1 MDLSALVEMVE
12 TDRAEGFAPFCV
24 VFQCGI
30 LALQHTDNIALGVE
44 HARELGIWSH
54 VTGPSSV
61 LLLLGSNTDVA
72 LPPNIRAIMGA
83 DSFSIESQHVLLNT
97 ASDAIAPICTFFQQD
112 IPDATPLNTLPIP
125 ALVALVLSLRRQRP
139 VSLSSFIADALHDA
153 NRLTDL
159 LECIDSLFEM
169 PFADESAPHLVVFRY
184 KPPPSTT
191 MPLTRLVAAA
201 NCQISTIFA
210 RHRCKGTLP
219 HGLHLINRPTS
230 PFSAPNSLTASL
242 EDSQQNETDAEGE
255 QGSEPVSNL
264 CCFDPLNLADLD
276 QFTQHSES
284 LAENLSREDQLT
296 AMVEE
301 MAAAVQRVNDL
312 DLVAAQLVT
321 AIAGTRLKPV
331 FTSSFNGIVSLWYE
345 PDFTKILAEEFMRD
359 DIKAQ
364 ETSEFNLSVATLL
377 AQNSPDIFVLTA
389 IPEHGP
395 CIGILD
401 IDSTITS
408 VQAVVEEI
416 LEVCNKREQEKS
428 IETLGHTIQDVI
440 SKAEQKIAK
449 AKDEALYQEGV
460 LRQVPLLGS
469 LWNFIVPLEKP
480 NIHGWKWE
488 IPPELIGENSTP
500 LRTSSV
506 TSGLSVNT
514 STRNAVASV
523 LESQGA
529 GESESED
536 DETDEEELSEELQN
550 SNDDRTLTTDSV
562 SESEGSNID

>member
-1 MDLSALVEMVE
+1 
-12 TDRAEGFAPFCV
+12 
-24 VFQCGI
+24 
-30 LALQHTDNIALGVE
+30 
-44 HARELGIWSH
+44 
-54 VTGPSSV
+54 
-61 LLLLGSNTDVA
+61 
-72 LPPNIRAIMGA
+72 
-83 DSFSIESQHVLLNT
+83 
-97 ASDAIAPICTFFQQD
+97 
-112 IPDATPLNTLPIP
+112 
-125 ALVALVLSLRRQRP
+125 
-139 VSLSSFIADALHDA
+139 
-153 NRLTDL
+153 
-159 LECIDSLFEM
+159 
-169 PFADESAPHLVVFRY
+169 
-184 KPPPSTT
+184 
-191 MPLTRLVAAA
+191 
-201 NCQISTIFA
+201 
-210 RHRCKGTLP
+210 
-219 HGLHLINRPTS
+219 
-230 PFSAPNSLTASL
+230 
-242 EDSQQNETDAEGE
+242 
-255 QGSEPVSNL
+255 
-264 CCFDPLNLADLD
+264 
-276 QFTQHSES
+276 
-284 LAENLSREDQLT
+284 
-296 AMVEE
+296 
-301 MAAAVQRVNDL
+301 
-312 DLVAAQLVT
+312 
-321 AIAGTRLKPV
+321 
-331 FTSSFNGIVSLWYE
+331 
-345 PDFTKILAEEFMRD
+345 MRD